1 MIGHALAEITS
12 HKPQNF
18 SICSNTN
25 TYLGVSGILQSAV
38 ISFGGQKLENMCSYH
53 QLQTKYSK
61 TSRESACEMNRI

>member
-1 MIGHALAEITS
+1 MLSLRLHWTNLKIFLYA
-12 HKPQNF
+12 P
-18 SICSNTN
+18 NTN

-53 QLQTKYSK
+53 QLQTKYLK